1 MISLPVISTLEPYVC
16 EQFRLFPSKIT
27 DLIRLD
33 MMFEAGSAYQPQP
46 LCASAA
52 GKLCTI
58 ATKRMEASLMAEYMD
73 FRGIIVETSTDV
85 LQSTLTLY
93 MLRRYIGEVLPI
105 VSDILRKPLFGADD
119 FSVWKAKRK
128 QEIFANEQRSL
139 VQARRLFYEALFGPN
154 HPLGRYAN
162 ADDVDRLEL
171 ENVKKFYIQ
180 RHSIPTCVVL
190 SGNVDDDVVEL
201 MKMNNIFSIKRTDS
215 LASLVTFKTCMTHNR
230 CHYPMANSVQT
241 TLRIGRILPL
251 RWNDADYAMLMIA
264 VSILGG
270 YFGSRLMSNLRENKG
285 YTYGIYARTQI
296 YRGVIVFYI
305 TTDVSGGKVDDSINE
320 VIRELRLLCD
330 EPVSQKELEL
340 VITVMTADFLRSVDG
355 VFERAARYLDIVGT
369 DIDERFTDNLRNALQ
384 SVTPTDIHRVSRKYL
399 APENMIVCTAGA

>member
-1 MISLPVISTLEPYVC
+1 
-16 EQFRLFPSKIT
+16 
-27 DLIRLD
+27 
-33 MMFEAGSAYQPQP
+33 
-46 LCASAA
+46 
-52 GKLCTI
+52 
-58 ATKRMEASLMAEYMD
+58 
-73 FRGIIVETSTDV
+73 
-85 LQSTLTLY
+85 
-93 MLRRYIGEVLPI
+93 
-105 VSDILRKPLFGADD
+105 
-119 FSVWKAKRK
+119 
-128 QEIFANEQRSL
+128 
-139 VQARRLFYEALFGPN
+139 
-154 HPLGRYAN
+154 
-162 ADDVDRLEL
+162 
-171 ENVKKFYIQ
+171 
-180 RHSIPTCVVL
+180 
-190 SGNVDDDVVEL
+190 
-201 MKMNNIFSIKRTDS
+201 
-215 LASLVTFKTCMTHNR
+215 
-230 CHYPMANSVQT
+230 
-241 TLRIGRILPL
+241 
-251 RWNDADYAMLMIA
+251 MLMIA